1 MKSGFCTLVD
11 WLLIFAPRSYVWSAD
26 CCFLPK
32 IGDIIHLK
40 RNLHFLQRLCF
51 SLFPMYC
58 DCYRILKMALRF
70 SFTAVKGVFSSGVWN
85 SFSDLIYFVQF
96 QDACPFWDPETKHT
110 CSAISSKQTLP
121 IVEAATWRAG
131 SWESWWNGFHTESL
145 LWDPSSI
152 ILIVGDI
159 DWIKSLKKAVNFS
172 NPEKVSTLRLTSN
185 QRGWSLT
192 RMEPW

>member
-70 SFTAVKGVFSSGVWN
+70 SFTAVKGVFSSGVWIFLCN

-96 QDACPFWDPETKHT
+96 QGLADLVFKT
-110 CSAISSKQTLP
+110 
-121 IVEAATWRAG
+121 
-131 SWESWWNGFHTESL
+131 SL
-145 LWDPSSI
+145 LSENRIQS
-152 ILIVGDI
+152 I
-159 DWIKSLKKAVNFS
+159 DWIIAYFILKSIIFVCSSSGTFRNLWTDCWAPS
-172 NPEKVSTLRLTSN
+172 
-185 QRGWSLT
+185 Q
-192 RMEPW
+192 